1 MGLRVNE
8 FAPAAPWRGGAK
20 ENRMIYKGFALGT
33 LLAGSAVFMSSPAF
47 AQYGPS
53 APATASQPQPQPQ
66 AANSNAAPQ
75 RKFDISK
82 QARPALAELQAAV
95 NAKDTANIPA
105 KLAVAQAKAKTADDR
120 YLIAQMQLKAA
131 VDSNNMEAAAQA
143 IDAMLASG
151 VASPSELAG
160 LYESSGQI
168 NYNIKAFDK
177 AGTALEQSLKYS
189 PNNVDTMIMLAETRN
204 AQGRVPDAVAMIQ
217 KAIATRKQAGQTPDE
232 KWFKRAIALSYNA
245 KLPVASSIALD
256 WVAAY
261 PTPNNWRDA
270 IRIYQTGSQLDD
282 AGMIDSMRL
291 AQAVNALTG
300 ESDYFRL
307 ANTLVN
313 KGYAGEA
320 KLVLEQGFAANRISK
335 AKPTFSQ
342 LYSVATTKSQG
353 DRASLAG
360 QATAALAAPDA
371 KKAMVVA
378 DAYYGY
384 GDYAKA
390 AELYRAALGKAGVD
404 KDLANLRLGMA
415 LARSGDKAGATAALN
430 AAGGAQVEVAKLWKV
445 YVVTRG

>member
-1 MGLRVNE
+1 MGMHVNGIR
-8 FAPAAPWRGGAK
+8 PAAVQGGGTK
-20 ENRMIYKGFALGT
+20 ENHMSTKGFALGT
-33 LLAGSAVFMSSPAF
+33 LLAGSALFVSSQAS
-47 AQYGPS
+47 AQYGPTT
-53 APATASQPQPQPQ
+53 PATSSQAQPQ
-66 AANSNAAPQ
+66 ATKSEEAPA

-105 KLAVAQAKAKTADDR
+105 KLAAAQAKAKTADDR

-131 VDSNNMEAAAQA
+131 VDGNNMESAAQA
-143 IDAMLASG
+143 IDAMIATG
-151 VASPSELAG
+151 VAQPSELAG

-177 AGTALEQSLKYS
+177 AGTALEQSLKYD
-189 PNNVDTMIMLAETRN
+189 PNNVETMIMLAETRN
-204 AQGRVPDAVAMIQ
+204 AQARVPDAVAMIQ
-217 KAIATRKQAGQTPDE
+217 KAIATRKQAGQKPDE

-245 KLPVASSIALD
+245 KMPVASSIALD

-261 PTPNNWRDA
+261 PTSSNWRDA

-291 AQAVNALTG
+291 AEAVGALTG

-342 LYSVATTKSQG
+342 LYSAATTKSQG

-390 AELYRAALGKAGVD
+390 AELYRAALGKSGVD

-415 LARSGDKAGATAALN
+415 LARSGDKAGATAAFN

-445 YVVTRG
+445 YVATRG